1 MLKFRLFKKT
11 TKIWRNLP
19 VCRVKFKATGRF
31 HQLLVAFLENL
42 NFMDWTLMSLA
53 TPAKAAWLTCYLGL
67 ALPRFQLKTMGPSR
81 QAQAGLAIE
90 TPGAPV
96 AAAAGV
102 SAAAAPGLVPPPP
115 APIVIGCHFARSVG
129 GLLLWRRHVSVI
141 ALIELALKDEGVY
154 FNLRGTFVAWNW
166 AGLGPTVCWN
176 GVLRGHFW
184 WHYICKSR
192 CEF

>member
-1 MLKFRLFKKT
+1 MK
-11 TKIWRNLP
+11 
-19 VCRVKFKATGRF
+19 VKAIGRF

-42 NFMDWTLMSLA
+42 NFMYWTWHWCRQLPRPDRS
-53 TPAKAAWLTCYLGL
+53 AWLICYLSL
-67 ALPRFQLKTMGPSR
+67 ALPRFQLKTMGPNR
-81 QAQAGLAIE
+81 QAQSGLAIE
-90 TPGAPV
+90 PPGRAPR
-96 AAAAGV
+96 
-102 SAAAAPGLVPPPP
+102 SRPPPGLAPQR
-115 APIVIGCHFARSVG
+115 PIVIGCHFARSVG

-154 FNLRGTFVAWNW
+154 FTLRRTFLAWNW

-176 GVLRGHFW
+176 GILRGHFW